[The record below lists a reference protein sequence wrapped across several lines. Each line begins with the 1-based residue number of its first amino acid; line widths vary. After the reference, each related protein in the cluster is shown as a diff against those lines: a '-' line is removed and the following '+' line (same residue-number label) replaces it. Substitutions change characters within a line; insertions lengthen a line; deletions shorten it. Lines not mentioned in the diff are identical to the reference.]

1 MKKGIKVGI
10 VVALAVVGAIAY
22 KNSSTKK
29 VDAIAGA
36 SYVPL
41 ENSKYLSDSKVI
53 ARYFITINGE
63 NKFIGYY
70 AKYDVDENNYY
81 KIRVNS
87 PGPDKKWFTKD
98 DMVMRYYHITK
109 EGDKEVSNFRYN
121 ENIKEGTPYF
131 SGDDRVSDGS
141 KVVEFTATNKPL
153 KEKLYKGDKIVGE
166 AYYTYDKNGKLT
178 SRIEKDLDGKL
189 KGESIY
195 TYEVVDGESVM
206 RRTDYYANGDI
217 RRWRDMYYKSNGK
230 KDRLVKYDDQGRRTA
245 VERYDSFRRAYN

>member
-1 MKKGIKVGI
+1 MKKGIKIGI
-10 VVALAVVGAIAY
+10 ILALVVIGAIAY
-22 KNSSTKK
+22 QKSSTEKLD
-29 VDAIAGA
+29 VVAGA

-41 ENSKYLSDSKVI
+41 ENSKYLSNSKVT

-70 AKYDVDENNYY
+70 AEYDIDENNYY

-109 EGDKEVSNFRYN
+109 EGDKEISNFRYS

-131 SGDDRVSDGS
+131 SENDKVSDGS
-141 KVVEFTATNKPL
+141 KVVEFTERNKPL
-153 KEKLYKGDKIVGE
+153 KEKVYKGDKIVGE
-166 AYYTYDKNGKLT
+166 AYYTYDKNGKIT

-189 KGESIY
+189 KG
-195 TYEVVDGESVM
+195 
-206 RRTDYYANGDI
+206 
-217 RRWRDMYYKSNGK
+217 
-230 KDRLVKYDDQGRRTA
+230 DQL
-245 VERYDSFRRAYN
+245 